1 MGNCGG
7 ILPREHGHNPNHP
20 HGGPP
25 GQRRKH
31 SSDGGRPGSG
41 DSHGR
46 GGGRGHGSGHGNKRN

>member
-7 ILPREHGHNPNHP
+7 SLPKEHGSNPNHP

-31 SSDGGRPGSG
+31 SHDGGQRGSV

-46 GGGRGHGSGHGNKRN
+46 G